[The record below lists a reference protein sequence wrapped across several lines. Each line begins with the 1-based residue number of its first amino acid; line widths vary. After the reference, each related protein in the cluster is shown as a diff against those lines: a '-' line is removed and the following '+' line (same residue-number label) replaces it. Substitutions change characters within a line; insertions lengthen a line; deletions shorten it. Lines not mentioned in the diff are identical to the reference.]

1 MVRAHKREQNLHYAQ
16 TWSKK
21 SANARN
27 LKIGMGTVM
36 QSDFIIFIL
45 KHSVKAKKVS
55 LGLMCF

>member
-27 LKIGMGTVM
+27 LKIGMGTVICS
-36 QSDFIIFIL
+36 QTS
-45 KHSVKAKKVS
+45 
-55 LGLMCF
+55 